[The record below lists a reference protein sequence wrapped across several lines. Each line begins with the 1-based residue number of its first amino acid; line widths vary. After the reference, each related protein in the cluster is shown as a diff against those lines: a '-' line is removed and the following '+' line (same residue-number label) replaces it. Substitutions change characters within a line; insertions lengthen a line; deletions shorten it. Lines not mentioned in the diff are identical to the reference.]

1 MVYRKSENTLIAGV
15 DEVGRGCLAGPVVA
29 CAVILKENLAIPG
42 DSKALSS
49 AARLSWYDK
58 IMSNSYSAVGMSTV
72 KEIETMN
79 ILNATL
85 LAMER
90 ALERLPVIPTTVLID
105 GRDIIHNAKKY
116 KEVKSIISGDKIY
129 EEIKAASI
137 VAKVTRD
144 RLMEEL
150 DPAYPYYGW
159 RFNKG
164 YGTKAHLE
172 ALAKYGVTDHHRRK
186 FAPIRKLLLG

>member
-1 MVYRKSENTLIAGV
+1 MVYRKSENGLIAGV

-29 CAVILKENLAIPG
+29 CAVILTENLAIPG
-42 DSKALSS
+42 DSKVLSR
-49 AARLSWYDK
+49 AVRLSWYEE
-58 IMSNSYSAVGMSTV
+58 IISNSYNAIGMSSV

-90 ALERLPVIPTTVLID
+90 ALERLPVVPTTVLID
-105 GRDIIHNAKKY
+105 GRDIINNAAKY
-116 KEVKSIISGDKIY
+116 KEVKSVVSGDKIY
-129 EEIKAASI
+129 GEIKAASI

-144 RLMEEL
+144 RLMEGL
-150 DPAYPYYGW
+150 DLTYPYYRW
-159 RFNKG
+159 KFNKG
-164 YGTKAHLE
+164 YGTKEHLE

-186 FAPIRKLLLG
+186 FAPVKRMLLR